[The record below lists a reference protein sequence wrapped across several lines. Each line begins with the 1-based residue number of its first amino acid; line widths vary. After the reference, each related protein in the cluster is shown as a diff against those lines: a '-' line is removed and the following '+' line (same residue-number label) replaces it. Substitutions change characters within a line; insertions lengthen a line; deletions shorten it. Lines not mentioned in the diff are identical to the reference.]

1 MMKFYKSALKNTNYI
16 NLFKGLNLYNG
27 FFVKKH
33 NKKKNSFLK
42 FFKTIKK
49 RLYKTCTF
57 VFDK

>member
-33 NKKKNSFLK
+33 NKKEQFLK
-42 FFKTIKK
+42 FLKQSKK
-49 RLYKTCTF
+49 DYIKTCTF